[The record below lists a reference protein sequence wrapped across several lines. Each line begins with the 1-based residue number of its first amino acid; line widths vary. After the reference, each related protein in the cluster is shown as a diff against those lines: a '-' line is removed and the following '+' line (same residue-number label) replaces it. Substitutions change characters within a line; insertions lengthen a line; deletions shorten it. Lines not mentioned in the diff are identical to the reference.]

1 MIISRILMINLDSRK
16 QLAGG
21 ERKKPLTKNLIFT
34 DFSGGP
40 VAKTPHLHEYS
51 ICS

>member
-1 MIISRILMINLDSRK
+1 MIIRRLLMINLDSRK

-21 ERKKPLTKNLIFT
+21 ERKKPFIKNLLFR

-40 VAKTPHLHEYS
+40 VAKTPHS
-51 ICS
+51 P